1 MTHLVAYTTV
11 MRGGPISDLLE
22 EAGQR
27 GMSALAASLKHLEFE
42 HEGQFYKFDSFD
54 QRTDV
59 GGSQIFDPNARR
71 MVNMADYYYNSNR
84 KVNTR
89 MPPICSTGKP

>member
-1 MTHLVAYTTV
+1 

-54 QRTDV
+54 QRNDI
-59 GGSQIFDPNARR
+59 GGSQIFCPNARR
-71 MVNMADYYYNSNR
+71 MVNTVDYYFNSNR
-84 KVNTR
+84 KVNDR
-89 MPPICSTGKP
+89 MAPICFIGKRY